1 MGRRTPLA
9 PCSVTQ
15 LILRGSRPQTL
26 VETEEDWHALGAIAE
41 RMLFW
46 CGGSILGA
54 RCERNEIRF
63 ALQLGRASV
72 GAMAHHLSAAYG
84 TRMRRERG
92 WRGAT
97 FRPYRVIPLDDDD
110 LDDLMRWLHRPAET
124 KEPVFT
130 AAAAYLTPLALSWI
144 NPLPVRP
151 QQRTALDI
159 SPGESP
165 RFTLDAIVRAVA
177 DHCGVAL
184 EDMRSESRKRAV
196 AKAKII
202 ATVLAARN
210 GATVA
215 AAARYFN
222 RNRSTLIEQAER
234 YRLSQPELFTKAET
248 ALEAALERVRPARE

>member
-1 MGRRTPLA
+1 MGKRSPLTPG
-9 PCSVTQ
+9 SITQ
-15 LILRGSRPQTL
+15 LILRGRRPQTL
-26 VETEEDWHALGAIAE
+26 VETEEDWLAVGAMAE

-54 RCERNEIRF
+54 RCERNEIHF

-97 FRPYRVIPLDDDD
+97 FRPYRLIPWVDED
-110 LDDLMRWLHRPAET
+110 LDGLVRWLHRPAEAN
-124 KEPVFT
+124 EPVFT
-130 AAAAYLTPLALSWI
+130 AEAAYLTPATLSWI
-144 NPLPVRP
+144 NPLPVLRAS
-151 QQRTALDI
+151 RGNA
-159 SPGESP
+159 SSAESP
-165 RFTLDAIVRAVA
+165 RFTFGAIVRAVA

-184 EDMRSESRKRAV
+184 EDMRSETRKRAV

-234 YRLSQPELFTKAET
+234 YRLSQPELFTKAEI
-248 ALEAALERVRPARE
+248 ALAAVLERIRPARE

>member
-1 MGRRTPLA
+1 MGRRSPLA
-9 PCSVTQ
+9 PGSITQ
-15 LILRGSRPQTL
+15 LILRGRRPQTL
-26 VETEEDWHALGAIAE
+26 VETEEDWLALGAMAE

-54 RCERNEIRF
+54 RCERNEIHF

-72 GAMAHHLSAAYG
+72 GAMAHHLSAAYV
-84 TRMRRERG
+84 TRMRRKRG
-92 WRGAT
+92 WRGVV
-97 FRPYRVIPLDDDD
+97 FQRSRVIPLAND
-110 LDDLMRWLHRPAET
+110 LGDLMGWLHRPGEAN
-124 KEPVFT
+124 EPVFT
-130 AAAAYLTPLALSWI
+130 SKAAYLTPPALSWI
-144 NPLPVRP
+144 NPLPVLR
-151 QQRTALDI
+151 ASAGNA
-159 SPGESP
+159 SPAESI
-165 RFTLDAIVRAVA
+165 RFTLGAIVRAVA

-184 EDMRSESRKRAV
+184 EDMRSGTRKRAV

-234 YRLSQPELFTKAET
+234 YRLSQPEIFTKAEI
-248 ALEAALERVRPARE
+248 ALAAALERIRPARE

>member
-1 MGRRTPLA
+1 MGTRSPLTPG
-9 PCSVTQ
+9 SVAQ
-15 LILRGSRPQTL
+15 LILRGRRPQTL
-26 VETEEDWHALGAIAE
+26 VETEEDWLALGAMAE

-97 FRPYRVIPLDDDD
+97 FQRYRVIPLVDDPYD
-110 LDDLMRWLHRPAET
+110 LVRWFHRPGEASQ
-124 KEPVFT
+124 PVFT
-130 AAAAYLTPLALSWI
+130 ARAAYLTPPALSWI
-144 NPLPVRP
+144 NPLPVLR
-151 QQRTALDI
+151 ASGGKA
-159 SPGESP
+159 SPVELT
-165 RFTLDAIVRAVA
+165 RFTLSAIVRAVA

-184 EDMRSESRKRAV
+184 EDMRSETRKRAV

-248 ALEAALERVRPARE
+248 AIEAALGRVRPARE